1 MIDIKLLSQNPQAV
15 QDALASRNP
24 GLIKE
29 VNKITELQAAYKIVL
44 TQAEQLRAK
53 RNELSKQIGALF
65 AKDPAAAQ
73 KAKEEANKIKEEM
86 SVKEAEETALKK
98 QIDEVWAAIPNLPDK
113 SVPVGPDASANII
126 VKQNTLPLPQF
137 DFEIQAVNFLN
148 AWDIRRACN
157 PIC

>member
-1 MIDIKLLSQNPQAV
+1 MIDIKLLSQNPQKV

-73 KAKEEANKIKEEM
+73 KAKEEANKIKEGDN
-86 SVKEAEETALKK
+86 VL
-98 QIDEVWAAIPNLPDK
+98 V
-113 SVPVGPDASANII
+113 
-126 VKQNTLPLPQF
+126 
-137 DFEIQAVNFLN
+137 
-148 AWDIRRACN
+148 
-157 PIC
+157 